1 MIARYPIELVAGST
15 SCTVRQQR
23 GPKMGVAAEKR
34 EEQSGRTWRDWIG
47 SRRIVVRIAAG
58 SLVVTDAA

>member
-23 GPKMGVAAEKR
+23 GPKMG
-34 EEQSGRTWRDWIG
+34 G
-47 SRRIVVRIAAG
+47 SSRKKKNKADVPGETGLDHAG
-58 SLVVTDAA
+58 LWCV